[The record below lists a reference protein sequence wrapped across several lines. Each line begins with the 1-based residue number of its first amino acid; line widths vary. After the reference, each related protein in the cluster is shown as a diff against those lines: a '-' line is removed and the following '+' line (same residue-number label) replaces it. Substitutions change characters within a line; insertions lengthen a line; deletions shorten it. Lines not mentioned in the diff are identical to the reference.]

1 MDIAPPPRA
10 RKLSLNVQT
19 VIFSCLETEKLFEIL
34 DLLSKR
40 HRHVIKE
47 RFSNRF
53 YVIGIT
59 DAMVD
64 NYTIDTIVPRF
75 RKMAEKCRRFII
87 IFENFNPMKLWILDQ
102 IRLPE
107 YSNLAQESNL
117 ELCISDIED
126 SIKLNELYSSGDS
139 FKVNQLVVRTM
150 PERGENSSV

>member
-1 MDIAPPPRA
+1 MDPALLNQV

-19 VIFSCLETEKLFEIL
+19 VIFGCLETAKLFEVL
-34 DLLSKR
+34 DNLSKR
-40 HRHVIKE
+40 HRPVIKKV
-47 RFSNRF
+47 FSDRF
-53 YVIGIT
+53 YVIAIT
-59 DAMVD
+59 DAKVD
-64 NYTIDTIVPRF
+64 NYTTNTIVPRF